1 MGWGEVKGVQIESE
15 IAYVQEILPLWR
27 FTEHTGVVA
36 RTGQR
41 RKIGAGDRRAR
52 GTCDF
57 LNHLLGRNVKITGGT
72 QTKEVSPERTPSKVH
87 KLKNKS
93 EMSAEWRTDSW
104 KFK

>member
-52 GTCDF
+52 GILEHPWT
-57 LNHLLGRNVKITGGT
+57 LLSAGG
-72 QTKEVSPERTPSKVH
+72 PETNPLQIPREDYT
-87 KLKNKS
+87 
-93 EMSAEWRTDSW
+93 T
-104 KFK
+104 F